1 MAKHSYVNLF
11 YNGSGKLQ
19 TSNTGITVSGA
30 VTANGGFTTS
40 DDRLK
45 HNEVVITSA
54 LSVIRKLS
62 PQRYDKT
69 LEMKAEDYNGE
80 IEGDYTVEAGLI
92 AQEILEIPELSF
104 VVSGGDITNTDEDG
118 VETTEPNAYAVDY
131 NSIFTYN
138 VAATRELDAIVAA
151 QAELIAKLEA
161 RLTALEK

>member
-1 MAKHSYVNLF
+1 MAKNSYVNLF

-69 LEMKAEDYNGE
+69 LEMKAEDFNGE

-92 AQEILEIPELSF
+92 AQELLEIPELSF
-104 VVSGGDITNTDEDG
+104 VVTGGDITNTDEDG
-118 VETTEPNAYAVDY
+118 VETTEPNFYAVDY
-131 NSIFTYN
+131 NSIFTYHI
-138 VAATRELDAIVAA
+138 AATQELEAIVSK